1 VTVTYIWI
9 FTMSVALLTCLN
21 AMDHLPD
28 ITNPLSSEELFNT
41 FKAQL
46 TKDFDQSNFPS
57 LFVASLKPD
66 YNHILEKIAHELQ
79 RHEKTADFKL
89 MNLLYRV
96 DISEA
101 QLKRYLSN
109 AQHVDHFKIIAEL
122 IIKRVLQKV
131 VIKKYYRSQDNP

>member
-1 VTVTYIWI
+1 
-9 FTMSVALLTCLN
+9 
-21 AMDHLPD
+21 MDYLPD
-28 ITNPLSSEELFNT
+28 ITNQLSSEELFNT
-41 FKAQL
+41 FKQQL

-57 LFVASLKPD
+57 VFVASLKPD
-66 YNHILEKIAHELQ
+66 YNHILEKIALELQ
-79 RHEKTADFKL
+79 RQDKASDFKL

-109 AQHVDHFKIIAEL
+109 AQHKDHFNVIAEL

-131 VIKKYYRSQDNP
+131 VIKQYYKSKDNP